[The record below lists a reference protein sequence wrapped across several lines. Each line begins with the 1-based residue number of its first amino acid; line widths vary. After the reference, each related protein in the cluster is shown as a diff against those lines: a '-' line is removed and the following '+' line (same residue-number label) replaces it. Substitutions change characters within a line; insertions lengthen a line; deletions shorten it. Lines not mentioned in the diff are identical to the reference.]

1 MKCPHRS
8 SEDLGVIP
16 GVLPS
21 DGPVCLLCFVN
32 KFFFSY
38 FQEFAC
44 NGVVIEHPEYGEVL
58 QLQGDQRTK
67 VCAWLSNP
75 KIGLVRADQL
85 KVHGF

>member
-1 MKCPHRS
+1 MVKCPHRMCPVW
-8 SEDLGVIP
+8 LLLFLMR
-16 GVLPS
+16 VL
-21 DGPVCLLCFVN
+21 
-32 KFFFSY
+32 SY

>member
-1 MKCPHRS
+1 MAINSQLLTVQILKN
-8 SEDLGVIP
+8 DVQ
-16 GVLPS
+16 VLI
-21 DGPVCLLCFVN
+21 VCLSYFITTVTRVL
-32 KFFFSY
+32 SY

>member
-1 MKCPHRS
+1 MSTQIQCPVWLLATTFLTR
-8 SEDLGVIP
+8 
-16 GVLPS
+16 VL
-21 DGPVCLLCFVN
+21 
-32 KFFFSY
+32 SY